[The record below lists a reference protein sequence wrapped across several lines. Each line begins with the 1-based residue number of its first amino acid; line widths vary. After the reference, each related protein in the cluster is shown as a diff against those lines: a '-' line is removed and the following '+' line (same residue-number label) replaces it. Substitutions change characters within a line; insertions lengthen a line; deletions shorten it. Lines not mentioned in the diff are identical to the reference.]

1 MLALESLPQE
11 IVCESVC
18 GLIDIPL
25 DGNRIS
31 TITGSFEGR
40 EFLVE
45 TGIGFAAVAVGPR
58 ESP

>member
-18 GLIDIPL
+18 GLIPL

-45 TGIGFAAVAVGPR
+45 TGIGFAAVAVGPG